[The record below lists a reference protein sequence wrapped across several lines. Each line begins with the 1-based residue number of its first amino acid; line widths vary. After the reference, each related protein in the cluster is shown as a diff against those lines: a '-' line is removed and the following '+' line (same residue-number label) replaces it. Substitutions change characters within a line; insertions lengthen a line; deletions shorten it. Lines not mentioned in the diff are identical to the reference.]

1 MKVPN
6 YELLRKVIQ
15 RLVDEELTWLAN
27 KGPEHGDPEERAFHQ
42 GRLSAFAEL
51 LRKVIQRLVDEE
63 LTWLANKGPE
73 HGDPEERAFHQ
84 GRLSAFAELFAWV
97 NQ

>member
-51 LRKVIQRLVDEE
+51 
-63 LTWLANKGPE
+63 
-73 HGDPEERAFHQ
+73 
-84 GRLSAFAELFAWV
+84 FAWV